1 MSARLLCLGVA
12 VEDYVFALPEMPKK
26 PHKYRATDFTTIG
39 GGIAANAAVAIS
51 RLGGTAF
58 LATRLGEDALGA
70 SIVAELEAE
79 GVDCRLARRF
89 AGCRS
94 SLSMVL
100 VDATG
105 ERMIVNYRDP
115 GLPEETDWLPE
126 PAELGLAGILVDTR
140 WTGGAATMLRRARAA
155 GLPGVLDVEPPVA
168 PATEAMA
175 AATHLAFSRDG
186 LAEWAGTEEIEEG
199 LAVAAERTDA
209 FLCVTDGADGTFFR
223 KGAESGHVP
232 AFEVEVVDTLAAG
245 DVWHGAFALA
255 LAEGRDEVAALRF
268 ASAAAAIKCTGFGGR
283 AAIPDRPQVES
294 FLMEHAA

>member
-12 VEDYVFALPEMPKK
+12 VEDYVFALPQMPAK

-51 RLGGTAF
+51 RLGGEAF
-58 LATRLGEDALGA
+58 LATRLGADALGA
-70 SIVAELEAE
+70 SIVADLEAE

-89 AGCRS
+89 EGCRS

-115 GLPEETDWLPE
+115 GLPEEADWLPE
-126 PAELGLAGILVDTR
+126 PSELGLAGVLADTR
-140 WTGGAATMLRRARAA
+140 WTGGAALMLERARRA
-155 GLPGVLDVEPPVA
+155 GLPAILDVEPPVA

-186 LAEWAGTEEIEEG
+186 LAEWSGTDEIDAG
-199 LAVAAERTDA
+199 LAAASEKTDA
-209 FLCVTDGADGTFFR
+209 FLCVTDGANGTFFR
-223 KGAESGHVP
+223 RGSRTGHVP
-232 AFEVEVVDTLAAG
+232 AFNVEVVDTLAAG

-255 LAEGRDEVAALRF
+255 LAEGRSEEEAISF
-268 ASAAAAIKCTGFGGR
+268 ASAAAALKCTRFGGR
-283 AAIPDRPQVES
+283 AAIPDRPQVET